1 MTPGRQLLARTKE
14 AARVHFGEVGREEVA
29 ERGNAWRVC
38 FYLQCYCRLLPPTWW
53 LFPSL
58 VICPSVPA
66 TPCLDWQPMPAA
78 GGAAVQAFVPHWRT
92 LRAFL
97 RGDALSELTHF
108 VSLLPVLLLD
118 FF

>member
-1 MTPGRQLLARTKE
+1 MAGVFLPA
-14 AARVHFGEVGREEVA
+14 V
-29 ERGNAWRVC
+29 
-38 FYLQCYCRLLPPTWW
+38 LLPPVAADVVA
-53 LFPSL
+53 FPVFGDMPVILDAANL
-58 VICPSVPA
+58 VVPA
-66 TPCLDWQPMPAA
+66 TPCLDWQPMLAA